1 MYYLF
6 LDLETT
12 GINIEKCAIIQ
23 VAGIMVDVDDELNL
37 KPIDAINI
45 KMCPA
50 YGKMIDQ
57 RALEVTGYTIEQL
70 ACFQTQEEG
79 FNKFIQF
86 LDKHIDRFN
95 KIDKCK
101 LVGFNNLKFDQSF
114 LRQWFNENNNKF
126 YGAYFWSDSID
137 VLSEASR
144 YLTNYRPAM
153 LNFKLGTVAKTL
165 GIETKND
172 ELHDGLYDI
181 KITYKIFNKII
192 QSKQYIMPLDEDTAT
207 EMFLQMNIDKAKEV
221 KQISKFTEET
231 AWVESTPE
239 LFAPF

>member
-6 LDLETT
+6 VDLETT
-12 GINIEKCAIIQ
+12 GFWYDKCAIIQ
-23 VAGIMVDVDDELNL
+23 LAGIMVDVDDELNL

-70 ACFQTQEEG
+70 AYFQTQEDG

-101 LVGFNNLKFDQSF
+101 LVGYNNLRFDQAF
-114 LRQWFNENNNKF
+114 LRQWFEDNDNRF
-126 YGAYFWSDSID
+126 FGAYFWSDSID

-165 GIETKND
+165 GIETKDD

-181 KITYKIFNKII
+181 KITYKIFNKIV
-192 QSKQYIMPLDEDTAT
+192 QSKQYIMPLDEELA
-207 EMFLQMNIDKAKEV
+207 EKMYHQMIIDKQNEIKP
-221 KQISKFTEET
+221 ISKFTEET

>member
-6 LDLETT
+6 ADLETT
-12 GINIEKCAIIQ
+12 GFWYDKCAIIQ
-23 VAGIMVDVDDELNL
+23 LAGIMVDVDDELNL
-37 KPIDAINI
+37 HPIDTINI

-101 LVGFNNLKFDQSF
+101 LVGYNNLRFDQAF
-114 LRQWFNENNNKF
+114 LRQWFEDNDNRF
-126 YGAYFWSDSID
+126 FGAYFWSDSID

-165 GIETKND
+165 GIKTDNNN
-172 ELHDGLYDI
+172 LHDGLYDI
-181 KITYKIFNKII
+181 ALTFKIFNKIV
-192 QSKQYIMPLDEDTAT
+192 QSKQYIMPLNEELA
-207 EMFLQMNIDKAKEV
+207 EKMYHQMLIDKQNEIKS
-221 KQISKFTEET
+221 ISKFTEEI

-239 LFAPF
+239 LFASF

>member
-1 MYYLF
+1 MKYLF
-6 LDLETT
+6 FDLETT
-12 GINIEKCAIIQ
+12 GFGFDKCAIIQ
-23 VAGIMVDVDDELNL
+23 LGGIIVDVDTELNM
-37 KPIDAINI
+37 KPLDAINL
-45 KMCPA
+45 KMCPG

-57 RALEVTGYTIEQL
+57 RSLEINGYTLEQL

-79 FNKFIQF
+79 FKKFLKF
-86 LDKHIDRFN
+86 LDKYVDRFN
-95 KIDKCK
+95 KNDKIK
-101 LVGFNNLKFDQSF
+101 LVGYNNLHFDQDF
-114 LRQWFNENNNKF
+114 LRQWFYDNGNKF

-165 GIETKND
+165 GIETSET

-192 QSKQYIMPLDEDTAT
+192 KSGNFVMPLDEEKAT
-207 EMFLQMNIDKAKEV
+207 EMYQQMMIDKAKDT
-221 KQISKFTEET
+221 KIISKFTEET